1 MTETAE
7 RPVILVADD
16 DPDMLEMVA
25 FRLERAGSRSSARAT
40 ARRLYSGCPSVPPT
54 SRCWT

>member
-40 ARRLYSGCPSVPPT
+40 AGAASAGAGRPRPRV
-54 SRCWT
+54 